1 MNEST
6 RRIERLEI
14 LGEVKGEVMV
24 FQPMLIKQL
33 SPFGALIQTA
43 FPLQVDSLH
52 DLRLALGE
60 LPIVVKARIVHS
72 HISEVE
78 DEGVSYAVG
87 VEFVQPSEHVVE
99 AIKTFVAALAARQQE
114 T

>member
-1 MNEST
+1 MSEST

-14 LGEVKGEVMV
+14 IGELNGEVMV
-24 FQPMLIKQL
+24 YQPMAVKVL

-52 DLRLALGE
+52 DLRLRLGE
-60 LPIVVKARIVHS
+60 VPIVVKARIVHS

-78 DEGVSYAVG
+78 DQGVSYAVG
-87 VEFVQPSEHVVE
+87 VEFVEPSEHVVD
-99 AIKTFVAALAARQQE
+99 AIKTFVQALAERQA
-114 T
+114 